1 MTPRCTKRSPGRA
14 AFLAPE
20 RPIPYIGAMSDL
32 ADRLQTSLGDAYRIE
47 RELGGGGM
55 SHVFLAKETALGRS
69 VVVKVLPPEMAA
81 SVNIERFRRE
91 IQLAASLQHPHIV
104 PVLAAGQSGDLLYY
118 TMPLVE
124 GESLRAKLAREG
136 EMPVSDAVRVLRD
149 VVDAL
154 AYAHARGVVHRD
166 IKPDNVLI
174 TGQHAVVTD
183 FGVAKA
189 MSASSGSSSLT
200 SLGVAL
206 GTPAYMAPEQ
216 AAADPNV
223 DHRAD
228 LYAVGAMA
236 YEMLCGRPPFSGM
249 SPQQVLAAH
258 VTLPPAPLSGQRTS
272 VPPALNTLVMRCLE
286 KKPADRIQTAAE
298 MLTQL
303 QAMATPSGGM
313 APTGATG
320 APGAFTSGAFTSGAE
335 AALRRANPVR
345 VAILFALA
353 SIAVLA
359 VVFVLR
365 TRLGLPDWVLPGA
378 ALLLVIGLPIM
389 LLTGRK
395 ERERV
400 LAAATG
406 TYRVPDAGVAKHL
419 TWRKAILGGG
429 LAFGALVA
437 IVIGYT
443 VMRVLGIGSIGT
455 LQAKGLLKERQPIL
469 LAEFENRSSDSTLGP
484 TLTEALRVD
493 LTQSQS
499 VKLVD
504 GQAVS
509 DALIRM
515 QRPGTSVLTP
525 TLARELAQRE
535 GIPAIVTGEIA
546 PVGKSYVISASVV
559 STANASVLTALR
571 ETAANEG
578 ELIPAVDR
586 LSRALRERVGESLI
600 TIRADAPLAHVT
612 TGSLD
617 ALRKYSQG
625 MRLSDAGREEEAI
638 PLMQQATAIDTSF
651 AMAWRKLSV
660 LIGNNGGSQSQ
671 AAAAVTHAYQH
682 RDRLSELEK
691 QATIAH
697 YFNLVD
703 HDPPKEIAAYRAM
716 LAIDPDNDIA
726 QNNLAIVLSMNG
738 QYAEAESLTV
748 ACIDRGQFANCPFH
762 AIRTQLIQR
771 KPAAAETT
779 LARWKRAQPR
789 DPNLLDAA
797 FGLATWHGDYALAA
811 QRADTLALAQAGS
824 KYWQAKVAQDRGSLA
839 AAQGKIAEAERQ
851 LRSSAALHEERG
863 ALDLYLNLSIQLAQL
878 DLRYHNRP
886 ADAIA
891 IVTAALAKHP
901 LQTIDSSD
909 RPYSLLAA
917 TYAMAGQ
924 PDEAERLMSEYARE
938 VPPGIRAG
946 DPDRFAAAGQIAY
959 AKGRYAEAAS
969 AFRATGQDNLCANCG
984 LFDLAQTYI
993 KLSQPDSARVAF
1005 ERYDNLGGTFRVISD
1020 ANYLAASY
1028 QRLGELYEA
1037 KGDRA
1042 KARDYYEKLI
1052 ALWKDADPELQ
1063 PIVRD
1068 AKERVARLSGE
1079 H

>member
-1 MTPRCTKRSPGRA
+1 
-14 AFLAPE
+14 
-20 RPIPYIGAMSDL
+20 MSDL
-32 ADRLQTSLGDAYRIE
+32 AERLQASLGDTYRIE

-55 SHVFLAKETALGRS
+55 SHVFLAQETALGRS
-69 VVVKVLPPEMAA
+69 VVVKVLPPEMSA

-136 EMPVSDAVRVLRD
+136 EMPVSDAIRVLRD

-174 TGQHAVVTD
+174 SGQHAVVTD

-216 AAADPNV
+216 AAADPHV

-258 VTLPPAPLSGQRTS
+258 VTLPPAPLSGQRAS
-272 VPPALNTLVMRCLE
+272 VPPALNALVMRCLE
-286 KKPADRIQTAAE
+286 KKPADRVQTAAE

-313 APTGATG
+313 APTGATE
-320 APGAFTSGAFTSGAE
+320 AAGAFTSGAE
-335 AALRRANPVR
+335 AALRRAHPVR
-345 VAILFALA
+345 VAMLFALA

-365 TRLGLPDWVLPGA
+365 QRLGLPDWVFPGA
-378 ALLLVIGLPIM
+378 VVLLAIGLPIM
-389 LLTGRK
+389 LVTGRK

-406 TYRVPDAGVAKHL
+406 TYRIPDAGVAKHL

-437 IVIGYT
+437 IVIAYT
-443 VMRVLGIGSIGT
+443 AMRVLGIGSIGT
-455 LQAKGLLKERQPIL
+455 LQAKGLIKERQPIL
-469 LAEFENRSSDSTLGP
+469 LAEFENRSTDSTLGP
-484 TLTEALRVD
+484 TLTEAFRVD

-509 DALIRM
+509 DALTRM
-515 QRPGTSVLTP
+515 QKSATAVLTP
-525 TLARELAQRE
+525 ALARELAQRE

-546 PVGKSYVISASVV
+546 PVGKSYVISANVV

-571 ETAANEG
+571 ETAANDG

-586 LSRALRERVGESLI
+586 LSRALRERVGESLV
-600 TIRADAPLAHVT
+600 TIRADEPLAHVT

-625 MRLSDAGREEEAI
+625 MRLSDGGREEEAI
-638 PLMQQATAIDTSF
+638 PLMQQATAIDTGF

-660 LIGNNGGSQSQ
+660 LIGNNGGSSAQ
-671 AAAAVTHAYQH
+671 AAAAATHAYQH
-682 RDRLSELEK
+682 RDRLSEMEK
-691 QATIAH
+691 QATIAQ
-697 YFNLVD
+697 YFDFVD
-703 HDPPKEIAAYRAM
+703 HDPPKVIAAYRAM
-716 LAIDPDNDIA
+716 LTLDPDNDIA
-726 QNNLAIVLSMNG
+726 QNNLAITLSNNG
-738 QYAEAESLTV
+738 QYAESESLAV

-762 AIRTQLIQR
+762 AMRSQLLQR

-779 LARWKRAQPR
+779 LARWTRALPH
-789 DPNLLDAA
+789 DPNRMDA
-797 FGLATWHGDYALAA
+797 GLGIAAWKGDYALAA
-811 QRADTLALAQAGS
+811 RRADTLAIAQGGS
-824 KYWQAKVAQDRGSLA
+824 KYWQAKVAQDRGFLA
-839 AAQGKIAEAERQ
+839 GVQGKIAEAERQ
-851 LRSSAALHEERG
+851 LRSSAALHEDRG
-863 ALDLYLNLSIQLAQL
+863 AIDQFWLVTIQLTQL

-891 IVTAALAKHP
+891 IVTEALARHP
-901 LQTIDSSD
+901 LASLDAND
-909 RPYSLLAA
+909 RPYSQLAV
-917 TYAMAGQ
+917 TYALAGQ
-924 PDEAERLMSEYARE
+924 PDEAERLMTEYARA
-938 VPPGIRAG
+938 VPAGFRAG
-946 DPDRFAAAGQIAY
+946 DPDRFLAAGQIAY
-959 AKGRYAEAAS
+959 ARGRYAEAAT
-969 AFRATGQDNLCANCG
+969 AFRATMQDNMCVTCG
-984 LFDLAQTYI
+984 YFEIGQTFN

-1005 ERYDNLGGTFRVISD
+1005 ERYENQGGPFRVFTD
-1020 ANYLAASY
+1020 AGYLAASY

-1042 KARDYYEKLI
+1042 KAKDNYEKLI
-1052 ALWKDADPELQ
+1052 ALWKDADAELQ
-1063 PIVRD
+1063 PIVKD
-1068 AKERVARLSGE
+1068 AKERVGRLSGE

>member
-1 MTPRCTKRSPGRA
+1 
-14 AFLAPE
+14 
-20 RPIPYIGAMSDL
+20 MSDL
-32 ADRLQTSLGDAYRIE
+32 ADRLQTALGDAYRIE

-258 VTLPPAPLSGQRTS
+258 VTLPPAPLNSQRTS
-272 VPPALNTLVMRCLE
+272 VPPALNMLVMRCLE

-313 APTGATG
+313 APTGATAAAG
-320 APGAFTSGAFTSGAE
+320 VFTSGAE
-335 AALRRANPVR
+335 AALRRAHPVR
-345 VAILFALA
+345 VAVLFALA

-365 TRLGLPDWVLPGA
+365 ARLGLPDWVVPGA
-378 ALLLVIGLPIM
+378 AALLVIGLPIM
-389 LLTGRK
+389 VMTGRK

-400 LAAATG
+400 IAAATG
-406 TYRVPDAGVAKHL
+406 THRIPDAGVAKHL
-419 TWRKAILGGG
+419 TWRKAIIGGG

-437 IVIGYT
+437 IVIAYT
-443 VMRVLGIGSIGT
+443 VMRALGIGSIGT

-469 LAEFENRSSDSTLGP
+469 LAEFENRSADSTLGP
-484 TLTEALRVD
+484 TLTEAFRVD

-509 DALIRM
+509 DALARM
-515 QRPGTSVLTP
+515 QKPATSVLTP

-546 PVGKSYVISASVV
+546 PVGKSYVISANVV

-571 ETAANEG
+571 ETAANDG

-586 LSRALRERVGESLI
+586 LSRALRERVGESLVS
-600 TIRADAPLAHVT
+600 IRADEPLAHVT
-612 TGSLD
+612 TSSLD

-625 MRLSDAGREEEAI
+625 VRLADGGREEEAI
-638 PLMQQATAIDTSF
+638 PPIQQATTIDTGF

-660 LIGNNGGSQSQ
+660 LIGNTGGSFAQS
-671 AAAAVTHAYQH
+671 AAAATHAYQH
-682 RDRLSELEK
+682 RDRLSEMER
-691 QATIAH
+691 QATIAN
-697 YFNLVD
+697 YFNIVD
-703 HDPPKEIAAYRAM
+703 HAPSKEIAAYRAI
-716 LAIDPDNDIA
+716 LALDPDNNIA
-726 QNNLAIVLSMNG
+726 QNNLSIVLSGTG
-738 QYAEAESLTV
+738 QYAESESLAV
-748 ACIDRGQFANCPFH
+748 ACIDRGEFADCPFN
-762 AIRTQLIQR
+762 AIKEQLILR

-779 LARWKRAQPR
+779 LARWARALPQ
-789 DPNLLDAA
+789 DPTRMDAG
-797 FGLATWHGDYALAA
+797 FGIAAWKGDFVMAA
-811 QRADTLALAQAGS
+811 QRVDSLASAKSGS
-824 KYWQAKVAQDRGSLA
+824 KFWQAKVALDRAFLA
-839 AAQGKIAEAERQ
+839 GVQGHIAEAKHQ
-851 LRSSAALHEERG
+851 LRASAALQEERG
-863 ALDLYLNLSIQLAQL
+863 TIDQYWNTTLQLVKL
-878 DLRYHNRP
+878 DLRYDSQP
-886 ADAIA
+886 TDALA
-891 IVTAALAKHP
+891 IVAGALARHP
-901 LQTIDSSD
+901 LSSLDAND
-909 RPYSLLAA
+909 RPYSQLAVV
-917 TYAMAGQ
+917 YALAGQ
-924 PDEAERLMSEYARE
+924 PDEAERVMAQYARE
-938 VPPGIRAG
+938 VPAGLRAG
-946 DPDRFAAAGQIAY
+946 DADRFLAAGQIAY
-959 AKGRYAEAAS
+959 AKGRYAEAAT
-969 AFRATGQDNLCANCG
+969 AFHATTQDNICPLCG
-984 LFDLAQTYI
+984 YFELGQTFTKLA
-993 KLSQPDSARVAF
+993 QPDSARFAF
-1005 ERYDNLGGTFRVISD
+1005 ERYENVGGPFRIIPD
-1020 ANYLAASY
+1020 ASYLAASY

-1042 KARDYYEKLI
+1042 KAKENYEKLI

-1063 PIVRD
+1063 PIVKD
-1068 AKERVARLSGE
+1068 ARERVARLSGE